1 MLRSTVCTNATTVLS
16 EDITTDDQTL
26 FNTLIERLHQI
37 LHIFHFWCNFSM
49 LFKAAL
55 LKVNCEEKIL
65 LQLLIGKTLFWTR
78 LLLYC
83 WCSCALHCLTV
94 VYLSSSVKGSYSFV
108 TSLHKISTVAKKDMH
123 PNYLCEK
130 FHNFIKSAQFF
141 VNFWG
146 CATILYCNEITM
158 FWQTDT
164 NNTGPQIYSIYSVR
178 RPQNN
183 VD

>member
-1 MLRSTVCTNATTVLS
+1 M
-16 EDITTDDQTL
+16 
-26 FNTLIERLHQI
+26 HQI
-37 LHIFHFWCNFSM
+37 LHIIHFWCNLVCCSKRHF
-49 LFKAAL
+49 LE
-55 LKVNCEEKIL
+55 VNCEEKIL
-65 LQLLIGKTLFWTR
+65 LLLMISKTLFWTR

-94 VYLSSSVKGSYSFV
+94 VYLSSNVKGSYGFV

-146 CATILYCNEITM
+146 CATILYCNEITICFDKLTQM
-158 FWQTDT
+158 IQGLIFTLFTVWDAHKTMLISLLWCFQMDHSSDCTLFLIAT
-164 NNTGPQIYSIYSVR
+164 L
-178 RPQNN
+178 
-183 VD
+183 